1 MPTELTTGVQTNAR
15 TQMLTAAL
23 AIEWLKWGEEPNPS
37 AAGGT
42 KCRAS
47 LQ

>member
-23 AIEWLKWGEEPNPS
+23 VIEWLKWGVEPNPS

-42 KCRAS
+42 KCGAS
-47 LQ
+47 L